1 MNIGSEATLSNIRLD
16 VIHQHC
22 GATVLLQFALSAL
35 HISPSP
41 IYVRPY
47 IHGASLWSRIDS
59 RVSDGILSIV
69 IDLLKNV

>member
-47 IHGASLWSRIDS
+47 IHGASL
-59 RVSDGILSIV
+59 
-69 IDLLKNV
+69 